1 MAGPTVRKDPF
12 DHYRVTVGR
21 IIPMTPTVKSYT
33 LALQDDARI
42 RFKPGQYVQLYVPS
56 GEETVA
62 KPYSIASPP
71 DQEREIELCIK
82 RVEGGYVSN
91 YCDRLIGG
99 ESFEIRGPIGK
110 FFLREPV
117 DSDLV
122 FLATGTGV
130 APFRSMLRGLFPL
143 EPAHRT
149 WAPYRFHADPTGSPP
164 AGQAEAGGRQVW
176 LFFGVRHED
185 EILYE
190 SEFRRM
196 AERYA
201 TFHFIPTISRPKQ
214 QWRGETGYVQDH
226 LVTQLRDPAG
236 KQAYVC
242 GLLPMI
248 ESARAALKGMG
259 FQREQ
264 IHYEI
269 YT

>member
-1 MAGPTVRKDPF
+1 MAEPAAHTDPF
-12 DHYRVTVGR
+12 EHYRVTISR
-21 IIPMTPTVKSYT
+21 ITAMTPSVKSYSLT
-33 LALQDDARI
+33 LLDGATITFQ
-42 RFKPGQYVQLYVPS
+42 PGQYVQWYVPKE
-56 GEETVA
+56 GGMIA

-71 DQEREIELCIK
+71 GQYREIEICIK
-82 RVEGGYVSN
+82 RVDGGYVSN
-91 YCDRLIGG
+91 YCDRLTGG
-99 ESFEIRGPIGK
+99 EMFEIRGPIGK
-110 FFLREPV
+110 FHLREPV

-130 APFRSMLRGLFPL
+130 APFRSMLRGLFPI
-143 EPAHRT
+143 EPGDAA
-149 WAPYRFHADPTGSPP
+149 WAPYRFQTD
-164 AGQAEAGGRQVW
+164 QRVW
-176 LFFGVRHED
+176 LIFGVRHED

-201 TFHFIPTISRPKQ
+201 TFHFIPTISRPKPP
-214 QWRGETGYVQDH
+214 WTGETGYVQDH
-226 LVTQLRDPAG
+226 LAAQLRDPAG
-236 KQAYVC
+236 KQVYVC

-248 ESARAALKGMG
+248 EAARAALKGMG

>member
-1 MAGPTVRKDPF
+1 MADAALHKDPF
-12 DHYRVTVGR
+12 PHYRVTVSR
-21 IIPMTPTVKSYT
+21 ITVMTPSVKSYT
-33 LALQDDARI
+33 LTLQGDARF
-42 RFKPGQYVQLYVPS
+42 RFKPGQYVQLYVPKE
-56 GEETVA
+56 GTTVA

-91 YCDRLIGG
+91 YYDRLVGG

-110 FFLREPV
+110 FHLKEPV
-117 DSDLV
+117 DSDLI
-122 FLATGTGV
+122 FLATGTGI
-130 APFRSMLRGLFPL
+130 APFRSMLRGLFSL
-143 EPAHRT
+143 EQGQGG
-149 WAPYRFHADPTGSPP
+149 WAPYGVGMA
-164 AGQAEAGGRQVW
+164 RQVW

-190 SEFRRM
+190 PEFRHM
-196 AERYA
+196 AARHPN
-201 TFHFIPTISRPKQ
+201 FHFIPTVSRPR
-214 QWRGETGYVQDH
+214 QWPGATGYVQDH
-226 LVTQLRDPAG
+226 LPHYISSSAD

-248 ESARAALKGMG
+248 EAARTALKGLG
-259 FQREQ
+259 FVREQ

>member
-1 MAGPTVRKDPF
+1 MDAPAARKDPF
-12 DHYRVTVGR
+12 NHYRVTVER
-21 IIPMTPTVKSYT
+21 IVPMTPTVKSYT
-33 LALQDDARI
+33 LALQDDAQI
-42 RFKPGQYVQLYVPS
+42 RFKPGQYVQLYVPK
-56 GEETVA
+56 GEETIA

-71 DQEREIELCIK
+71 DKKRAIELCIK
-82 RVEGGYVSN
+82 RVEGGYVST
-91 YCDRLIGG
+91 YCDRLVGG
-99 ESFEIRGPIGK
+99 ESFDIRGPIGK
-110 FFLREPV
+110 FYLREPV
-117 DSDLV
+117 DSDLI

-130 APFRSMLRGLFPL
+130 APFRSMLLGLFPI
-143 EPAHRT
+143 EPGESA
-149 WAPYRFHADPTGSPP
+149 WAPYQFHPD
-164 AGQAEAGGRQVW
+164 RQVW

-201 TFHFIPTISRPKQ
+201 TFHFIPTISRPKPP
-214 QWRGETGYVQDH
+214 WTGATGYVQDH
-226 LVTQLRDPAG
+226 LAAQLRDPAG
-236 KQAYVC
+236 KQVYVC

-248 ESARAALKGMG
+248 EAARAALKGMG

>member
-1 MAGPTVRKDPF
+1 
-12 DHYRVTVGR
+12 
-21 IIPMTPTVKSYT
+21 MTPTVKSYT
-33 LALQDDARI
+33 LALQGDARF
-42 RFKPGQYVQLYVPS
+42 RFKPGQYVQLYVPK
-56 GEETVA
+56 GDQAVA

-82 RVEGGYVSN
+82 RVEGGYVST
-91 YCDRLIGG
+91 YCDQLVGG

-143 EPAHRT
+143 EDQPAG
-149 WAPYRFHADPTGSPP
+149 WAPYRLSGD
-164 AGQAEAGGRQVW
+164 RKVW

-185 EILYE
+185 EILYDA
-190 SEFRRM
+190 EFRRM

-214 QWRGETGYVQDH
+214 WTGATGYVQEQVVKH
-226 LVTQLRDPAG
+226 LQDPAG
-236 KQAYVC
+236 KQVYVC
-242 GLLPMI
+242 GLLSMI
-248 ESARAALKGMG
+248 EAARAALKGMG

>member
-1 MAGPTVRKDPF
+1 MDEGTTRRDPVAR
-12 DHYRVTVGR
+12 YRVTVER
-21 IIPMTPTVKSYT
+21 IEVMTPTVKNYT
-33 LALQDDARI
+33 LRVDGEAPF
-42 RFKPGQYVQLYVPS
+42 RFKPGQFVQVYVPE
-56 GEETVA
+56 GDGVVE

-71 DQEREIELCIK
+71 EMEQAIELCIK

-91 YCDRLIGG
+91 YFDRLNGG
-99 ESFEIRGPIGK
+99 ESFMLRGPIGK
-110 FFLREPV
+110 FHLKEPV

-143 EPAHRT
+143 
-149 WAPYRFHADPTGSPP
+149 APGQSAWPP
-164 AGQAEAGGRQVW
+164 YQFAANRHVW
-176 LFFGVRHED
+176 LFFGVRSDD

-190 SEFRRM
+190 AEFRQM
-196 AERYA
+196 AARYA

-214 QWRGETGYVQDH
+214 WTGATGYVQEHVVRH
-226 LVTQLRDPAG
+226 LTGPANTHV
-236 KQAYVC
+236 YVC

-248 ESARAALKGMG
+248 EAARTALKGMG